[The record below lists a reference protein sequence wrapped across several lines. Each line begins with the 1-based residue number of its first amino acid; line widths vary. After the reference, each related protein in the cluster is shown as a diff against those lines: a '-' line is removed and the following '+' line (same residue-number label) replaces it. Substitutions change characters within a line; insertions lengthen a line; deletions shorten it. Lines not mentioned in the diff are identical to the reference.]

1 MDAPWKKT
9 VSRQISDALATQL
22 PSSSQNTHTGTYD
35 QYCRTYE
42 DSLLPS
48 LNPFGVYLKE
58 CLKNNHITQQQT
70 FLQAQIPEGYGYK
83 LLSGE
88 KRPGKE
94 MWSCGSAMPESLR
107 WLRHNRLWKNMKC
120 RSFTPKFH
128 GMHCWWSVLMTV
140 PAVSFRLMNSF
151 AATSL
156 SHLNPAACKVN
167 LYRTYLWFFILFH
180 KCSALSQYGFFVISH
195 P

>member
-1 MDAPWKKT
+1 MCTKNT
-9 VSRQISDALATQL
+9 RELEEILE
-22 PSSSQNTHTGTYD
+22 NTHTGTYD

-88 KRPGKE
+88 KKPGKE
-94 MWSCGSAMPESLR
+94 M
-107 WLRHNRLWKNMKC
+107 
-120 RSFTPKFH
+120 
-128 GMHCWWSVLMTV
+128 
-140 PAVSFRLMNSF
+140 
-151 AATSL
+151 
-156 SHLNPAACKVN
+156 
-167 LYRTYLWFFILFH
+167 
-180 KCSALSQYGFFVISH
+180 
-195 P
+195 

>member
-1 MDAPWKKT
+1 MCTKNT
-9 VSRQISDALATQL
+9 RELEEILE
-22 PSSSQNTHTGTYD
+22 NTHTGTYD

-88 KRPGKE
+88 KKDPAKR
-94 MWSCGSAMPESLR
+94 CDPEDL
-107 WLRHNRLWKNMKC
+107 LC
-120 RSFTPKFH
+120 RK
-128 GMHCWWSVLMTV
+128 
-140 PAVSFRLMNSF
+140 AY
-151 AATSL
+151 
-156 SHLNPAACKVN
+156 ACSD
-167 LYRTYLWFFILFH
+167 TT
-180 KCSALSQYGFFVISH
+180 GFEKI
-195 P
+195 